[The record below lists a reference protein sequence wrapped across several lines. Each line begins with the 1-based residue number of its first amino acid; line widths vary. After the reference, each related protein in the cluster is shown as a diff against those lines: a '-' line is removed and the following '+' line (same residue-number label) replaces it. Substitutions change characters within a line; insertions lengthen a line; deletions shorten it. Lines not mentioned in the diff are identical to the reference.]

1 VTSVRIIAID
11 PILTGTTNLLPPAP
25 VLAANFILQ
34 TSRLAPVEVA
44 C

>member
-1 VTSVRIIAID
+1 VTSVRIVAIAS
-11 PILTGTTNLLPPAP
+11 ILAGTTTVLPPP
-25 VLAANFILQ
+25 VLTANFILQ

>member
-1 VTSVRIIAID
+1 MTSVRIVAINS
-11 PILTGTTNLLPPAP
+11 ILTGTTNTLPPA
-25 VLAANFILQ
+25 LTAHFILQ